1 MKLNWGNGLLVVII
15 LFILS
20 VVATLIFS
28 LNVKTDL
35 VEKDYYPKE
44 LEYQKQID
52 KIENSNT
59 LENSVTFQ
67 LDHNDLIIKYP
78 RLESLQVPE
87 GKILF
92 YRPSDKDL
100 DFEIPVDPDTSL
112 YQTINLSSMVKG
124 KYVVKIDWSLDET
137 EYYTEE
143 TIIIQ

>member
-67 LDHNDLIIKYP
+67 LDHNYLIIKYP
-78 RLESLQVPE
+78 RLDSLQVPE